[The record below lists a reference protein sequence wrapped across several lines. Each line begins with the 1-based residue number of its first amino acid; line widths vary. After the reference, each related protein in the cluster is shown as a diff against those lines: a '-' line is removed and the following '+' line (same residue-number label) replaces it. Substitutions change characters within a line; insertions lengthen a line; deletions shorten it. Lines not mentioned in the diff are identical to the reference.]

1 MNNLV
6 KKSSQEI
13 IDDLSKQLG
22 IEKCKQTI
30 FHLQNINDKEKKL
43 TLQNNCEQNLEPWFI
58 IDDND
63 EVKTVFSVQTL
74 IDFFQKAKE
83 IQKLNFE
90 LRLEKAIY
98 QKIPIDFH
106 DVWVV
111 AMDEIRKQVENG
123 VKEANI
129 DLDQLIK
136 DIHLKHPN
144 LFLNMKEMIQ
154 KAKTHE
160 RL

>member
-1 MNNLV
+1 M
-6 KKSSQEI
+6 
-13 IDDLSKQLG
+13 
-22 IEKCKQTI
+22 EKCKQTI

-43 TLQNNCEQNLEPWFI
+43 TLQDNYEQNLEPWFI

-123 VKEANI
+123 IKEANI